1 MSTLPI
7 CDKCGAV
14 NTVGA
19 RFCSNCAN
27 PLVPTTQPLR
37 ELGASM
43 GGAPAIRSP
52 AYDYAAV
59 FQDQQTREV
68 GRTKTGLLL
77 IMFGIILG
85 PLPYVNFL
93 GGILAIVGAVLVIL
107 GRRAFGETHSQN
119 TIWSIVIYCVGI
131 VIVIAA
137 SVAFTSSVVSAS
149 VNAGGVNGATLA
161 QTLASSFDG
170 LLVGAA
176 VGGAVIGLANVLFT
190 YAIQNHT
197 GRVLLWCGYAASI
210 AVSIIEFI
218 IIGPLISN
226 AASQSFTGT
235 TYDPAPFSTLQIQLQ
250 AVALLGFI
258 PAGLYATAF
267 YLAWSRIDQG
277 EAVSTVER
285 SVNLRKPGPFGK
297 PP

>member
-1 MSTLPI
+1 MGVASSIPPP
-7 CDKCGAV
+7 
-14 NTVGA
+14 
-19 RFCSNCAN
+19 S
-27 PLVPTTQPLR
+27 PLFK
-37 ELGASM
+37 
-43 GGAPAIRSP
+43 
-52 AYDYAAV
+52 YAAY
-59 FQDQQTREV
+59 FPDQRTREI

-85 PLPYVNFL
+85 PLPYVNIL
-93 GGILAIVGAVLVIL
+93 GGILAIVGAILVIV
-107 GRRAFGETHSQN
+107 GRKAFGETHSRN
-119 TIWSIVIYCVGI
+119 TIWSIAIYCVGT

-137 SVAFTSSVVSAS
+137 SVAFTSSVVSAA
-149 VNAGGVNGATLA
+149 VNAGGVNGTTIA

-176 VGGAVIGLANVLFT
+176 VGGAVVGLANVLFT
-190 YAIQNHT
+190 YAIQNRT
-197 GRVLLWCGYAASI
+197 GRVLLWCGYVASI
-210 AVSIIEFI
+210 AVSIVEFI
-218 IIGPLISN
+218 IIGPLISS

-235 TYDPAPFSTLQIQLQ
+235 TYDPAPFRTLQIQLQ

-277 EAVSTVER
+277 KVASTVEQ
-285 SVNLRKPGPFGK
+285 SVKIGMPGPFGK